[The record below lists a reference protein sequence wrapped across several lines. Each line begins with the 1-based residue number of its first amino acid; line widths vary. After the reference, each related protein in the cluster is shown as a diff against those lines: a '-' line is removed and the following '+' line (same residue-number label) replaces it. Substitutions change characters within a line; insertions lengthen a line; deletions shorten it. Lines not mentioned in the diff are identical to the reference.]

1 MKLIIRKPSNIL
13 EILNTSHNISVQFG
27 NKEEVVDPE
36 EFCNYHCMVN
46 AVDGSTCGAY
56 SLSGDV
62 GLYWDIDDI
71 VWYEH

>member
-1 MKLIIRKPSNIL
+1 M
-13 EILNTSHNISVQFG
+13 
-27 NKEEVVDPE
+27 VDPE

-46 AVDGSTCGAY
+46 AVDGSICGAF

-62 GLYWDIDDI
+62 GLYWDVDDI